1 MSADSPFD
9 FEAAYQQGAPPWD
22 LGRPQPAVARLLDAG
37 LITGSVLDLGC
48 GTGENAL
55 LVASRGHA
63 VMGLDGAATAVELAR
78 QKAAA
83 RGLGPP
89 AVQFHRWDA
98 LELARLRKSFETVL
112 DCGLFHVFDR
122 PLRRQYVQSVAEV
135 AASGADFFVLCF
147 SDEEP
152 PGPGPHRI
160 TESDLREA
168 VRSIFAVMDLE
179 TTTLERR
186 AGPPAQAW
194 LARFTK
200 I

>member
-1 MSADSPFD
+1 MSGTPSD
-9 FEAAYQQGAPPWD
+9 FEARYQQDATPWD
-22 LGRPQPAVARLLDAG
+22 LDHPQPAVVRLLDAG
-37 LITGSVLDLGC
+37 VVAGSVLDLGC

-55 LVASRGHA
+55 LIASRGHQ
-63 VMGLDGAATAVELAR
+63 VMGLDAAPTAVERAR

-83 RGLGPP
+83 RGFAPP
-89 AVQFHRWDA
+89 AVQFHVWDA
-98 LELARLRKSFETVL
+98 LQLGRLRKSFETVI

-122 PLRRQYVQSVAEV
+122 PTRRQYVQSVAEV
-135 AASGADFFVLCF
+135 AGSGADLIVLCF

-160 TESDLREA
+160 TDSDLREA
-168 VRSIFAVMDLE
+168 VRGIFAVMDLE
-179 TTTLERR
+179 TTTFERR
-186 AGPPAQAW
+186 GEPPAQAW